1 MDYKERIVQLLD
13 IADEKALRLIWKF
26 VRALLKKQ

>member
-13 IADEKALRLIWKF
+13 MADEKALRLIWKF
-26 VRALLKKQ
+26 VRALFKKQ

>member
-13 IADEKALRLIWKF
+13 MADEKALRLILKF
-26 VRALLKKQ
+26 VKALLLK

>member
-13 IADEKALRLIWKF
+13 TADEKALRLIWKF
-26 VRALLKKQ
+26 VKALLLK

>member
-13 IADEKALRLIWKF
+13 MADEKALRLIWKF
-26 VRALLKKQ
+26 VKALLLK

>member
-13 IADEKALRLIWKF
+13 MADEKALRLIWKF